1 MCKYV
6 QSDRFG
12 RFLLIYFFDLLF
24 KKLFGNL
31 NLFKMKMN
39 LHITFKK
46 IVFILFWVFAG
57 SQMLMAQTGSVKGTV
72 TDELGE
78 ALPGVN
84 IVVEGTS
91 LGASTDDMGVFLL
104 NNIPL
109 GNQNLKVSFIG
120 FEPLTKSVSIIEGKT
135 AEVSFILKEDAF
147 SLQEVKV
154 TASKR
159 IERIQEVPQSIS
171 AISGKKLE
179 ARGITDATTYIENLP
194 GINVVQFDPTKISI
208 TIRGVAPLGGSATTV
223 GYYLGEAPISSWTAP
238 ATSSFD
244 VERIEVLRGPQG
256 TLYGEGS
263 MGGTVKIIPNKAN
276 LTNYQFKF
284 DPQFSSTRGGFSQ
297 QYNAMANIPII
308 KNKLAFRATG
318 YYQNDDGYF
327 DNLGTNTDKANTF
340 DKYGGRFS
348 LRYLAS
354 DKLFFTASA
363 IYNKIET
370 GGLFASN
377 DDYEQNSTI
386 AEPMTD
392 KYSVYS
398 LTANYVFSFANLT
411 VTGTYF
417 NQDWKQYMDL
427 AAMAPVLN
435 GVLEMFGLPARNT
448 LFMDRGAEINSTT
461 AEARL
466 VSSTPG
472 PLKWTVGTF
481 YKKFKSDSYF
491 EAGSDPEVT
500 QEEIDM
506 MTGVILGT
514 PPGTIKGS
522 MYQNSIEEPQQIA
535 LFGEV
540 SYDIGSKLN
549 ILGGL
554 RVFNETN
561 SFTSISD
568 GLFSVLTTGK
578 MPATLTQESDETV
591 VNPKVTLTYKPTKNI
606 LTYANASRGFRRGGL
621 NVDIS
626 MYPDVTDPS
635 YKSESFWNY
644 ELGLKSGTT
653 DGKLIANAAFY
664 YNVWTDMQVITR
676 NIANMPLTE
685 NVGQAHTTGVD
696 LEINWLPL
704 KGLLLT
710 VGGNYTIAETDVD
723 IKIPTFVDPDT
734 GEEHFDTYEKGSSLP
749 GIPKLSFSL
758 AGEYKFSLSENMFL
772 TPRVEYNYTGDKFSA
787 IPDLINGEEIPKNN
801 ITNLRL
807 SFDYKRLGAFVYVNN
822 LTDERVKSDF
832 YYNDSEIGKV
842 YWMGRP
848 RTIGIGFRTSF

>member
-1 MCKYV
+1 MK
-6 QSDRFG
+6 
-12 RFLLIYFFDLLF
+12 I
-24 KKLFGNL
+24 NL
-31 NLFKMKMN
+31 Q
-39 LHITFKK
+39 ITFKK
-46 IVFILFWVFAG
+46 IVFVFFWVFAS
-57 SQMLMAQTGSVKGTV
+57 SQILMAQTGSVKGIV
-72 TDELGE
+72 TDELGQTM
-78 ALPGVN
+78 PGVN
-84 IVVEGTS
+84 IVVDGTNI
-91 LGASTDDMGVFLL
+91 GASSDSKGAYLL
-104 NNIPL
+104 NNVPV
-109 GNQNLKVSFIG
+109 GEQNLKVSFIG
-120 FEPLTKSVSIIEGKT
+120 FESLTKTVSVIEGKT
-135 AEVSFILKEDAF
+135 TEVSFILKEDAF

-159 IERIQEVPQSIS
+159 SERIQDVSQSIS

-179 ARGITDATTYIENLP
+179 ALGITDATTYIENLP
-194 GINVVQFDPTKISI
+194 GVNVVQYDPTKISI
-208 TIRGVAPLGGSATTV
+208 TIRGVAPLGGSAATV
-223 GYYLGEAPISSWTAP
+223 GYYIGEAPVSSWTAP

-263 MGGTVKIIPNKAN
+263 MGGTIKIIPNKPN
-276 LTNYQFKF
+276 VNQLEFKF
-284 DPQFSSTRGGFSQ
+284 DPQFSTTDGNFNQ
-297 QYNAMANIPII
+297 QYNGMINIPII
-308 KNKLAFRATG
+308 KNKLAVRATG

-327 DNLGTNTDKANTF
+327 NNVGLNIDNINTF
-340 DKYGGRFS
+340 DKFGGRVALS
-348 LRYLAS
+348 YLAT

-363 IYNKIET
+363 IYNNIET

-386 AEPMTD
+386 PEPMTD

-398 LTANYVFSFANLT
+398 LTANYVFPFANLT

-417 NQDWKQYMDL
+417 NQDWKQDMDL
-427 AAMAPVLN
+427 AATAPVIN
-435 GVLEMFGLPARNT
+435 SVLEMFGLPARNT
-448 LFMDRGAEINSTT
+448 LFMDRGAEINSATV
-461 AEARL
+461 EARL

-472 PLKWTVGTF
+472 RLKWTVGAF

-491 EAGSDPEVT
+491 EAHAEPEVT

-506 MTGVILGT
+506 MTGAILGT

-535 LFGEV
+535 VFGEV

-561 SFTSISD
+561 RFTSISD
-568 GLFSVLTTGK
+568 GLFSVLTTGR

-606 LTYANASRGFRRGGL
+606 LIYANASKGFRRGGL

-635 YKSESFWNY
+635 YKSETFWNY

-653 DGKLIANAAFY
+653 NGKLIANVAFY
-664 YNVWTDMQVITR
+664 YNIWNDMQVVTR

-685 NVGQAHTTGVD
+685 NVGKAHTTGVD
-696 LEINWLPL
+696 LEINWMPV

-710 VGGNYTIAETDVD
+710 AGGNYTSAKTDVD

-734 GEEHFDTYEKGSSLP
+734 GEENFDTYEKGSRLP
-749 GIPKLSFSL
+749 GFPELSLSL
-758 AGEYKFSLSENMFL
+758 AGEYKFSLSKNMFL

-787 IPDLINGEEIPKNN
+787 VPNLLDGEEIPEFN
-801 ITNLRL
+801 IINLRL
-807 SFDYKRLGAFVYVNN
+807 SFDYKKLGAYIFVNN

-832 YYNDSEIGKV
+832 YYEDSEIGKV

-848 RTIGIGFRTSF
+848 RTIGIGLITHF